1 MYGILIY
8 KLRMGTRKSIHDIY
22 YLERRNLKI
31 INLYINTT
39 DIHRYIN
46 VDKLYNF
53 NQYSWLRR
61 VFWLGTKSH
70 IPNKTT
76 KFKYSSR
83 YLFLKIGT

>member
-53 NQYSWLRR
+53 NQYS
-61 VFWLGTKSH
+61 
-70 IPNKTT
+70 
-76 KFKYSSR
+76 
-83 YLFLKIGT
+83 